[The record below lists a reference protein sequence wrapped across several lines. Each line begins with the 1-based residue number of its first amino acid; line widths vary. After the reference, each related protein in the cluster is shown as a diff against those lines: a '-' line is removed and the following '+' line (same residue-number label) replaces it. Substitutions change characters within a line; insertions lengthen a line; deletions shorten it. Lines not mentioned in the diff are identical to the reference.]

1 MGFFDNAEL
10 KESKRLY
17 KGEDMLQEGFKNV
30 VGM

>member
-17 KGEDMLQEGFKNV
+17 KGEDMIQEEFKNV
-30 VGM
+30 VG